1 MILPNNLPFGSCYLQ
16 KKSLA
21 QKCRTFFMFILSE
34 FLFPL
39 IYYGFETI
47 FLSRAT
53 RVCAR
58 ALPLID
64 APV

>member
-53 RVCAR
+53 RVCA
-58 ALPLID
+58 
-64 APV
+64 